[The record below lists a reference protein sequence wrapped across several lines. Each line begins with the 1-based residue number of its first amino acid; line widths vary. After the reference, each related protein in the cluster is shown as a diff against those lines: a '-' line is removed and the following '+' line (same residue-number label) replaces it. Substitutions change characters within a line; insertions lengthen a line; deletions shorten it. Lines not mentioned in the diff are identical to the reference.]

1 MGYSYGLTPHCAEYL
16 YQADGTL
23 RCIRRAQREDEL
35 FSTLDENPDFTAPAE
50 TPSNSVLFFS
60 QRHPSYFR
68 LYSRIRVDGNSAHAN
83 RQTTPAA

>member
-50 TPSNSVLFFS
+50 TPSAQAES
-60 QRHPSYFR
+60 QRPSE
-68 LYSRIRVDGNSAHAN
+68 G
-83 RQTTPAA
+83 